1 MSPNM
6 SFTCSLTFALLLL
19 LCIPLIDAR
28 PRPAEVERRQLVS
41 SVVTLTLISPTS
53 PSSASVEPTT
63 EPTTTTTATTTTTEW
78 TATTTTVATSPTP
91 TCTPG
96 EPAAGSWLDSIFGQ
110 GLDRILMNTASV
122 YNSRIFPV
130 LQKCDVIKSDVDEDL
145 QRFYFLYHLAQNLI
159 HEPALTGNLTA
170 QGILSDAI
178 CDVLEAVHSLM
189 SLVDFYGNSS
199 CTSNLVSVAE
209 NGMSVGIWPCL
220 QDSYPGDGSNK
231 PFLFPQADLETKKP
245 DVIAIAQG
253 FGCRGNVVK
262 RMMKRSE
269 ILSGVQR
276 I

>member
-1 MSPNM
+1 MSPNKI
-6 SFTCSLTFALLLL
+6 FTCSLTFALLLL

-53 PSSASVEPTT
+53 PSSVSAEPTT
-63 EPTTTTTATTTTTEW
+63 EPTTTTTTTTTAW
-78 TATTTTVATSPTP
+78 TATTTTVATPPTP

-96 EPAAGSWLDSIFGQ
+96 EPAAGSWLDTIFGQ
-110 GLDRILMNTASV
+110 GLDRILMNAASV

-130 LQKCDVIKSDVDEDL
+130 LQKCDVIKSDVDKDL
-145 QRFYFLYHLAQNLI
+145 QSFYFLYHLAQTLI
-159 HEPALTGNLTA
+159 HEQALSGNLTA
-170 QGILSDAI
+170 QGVLSDAI
-178 CDVLEAVHSLM
+178 CDVLEGVHSLM

-231 PFLFPQADLETKKP
+231 PFLFPQADIEPKKP